1 MREFLAD
8 TILILHFLYI
18 AGLVIPL
25 PLIPLGYPLGWHWV
39 RRPLWR
45 GLHLA
50 AVLFLIAQTI
60 VGFTCP
66 LTDWEVALRL
76 SSGQSVYEE
85 SFVEHW
91 VGRWIFFEWDEKYF
105 AAIYLIFSLTVV
117 WLYRVYPPERR
128 GKTKV

>member
-8 TILILHFLYI
+8 TILVLHFLYI
-18 AGLVIPL
+18 AGLVIPV
-25 PLIPLGYPLGWHWV
+25 PFIALGYPLGWHWV

-45 GLHLA
+45 RLHLA
-50 AVLFLIAQTI
+50 AVLFLIVQTV

-66 LTDWEVALRL
+66 LTDWEVELRL
-76 SSGQSVYEE
+76 GSGQPAYEE

-105 AAIYLIFSLTVV
+105 TVIYLIFSLTVV
-117 WLYRVYPPERR
+117 WLYRVYPPDRD
-128 GKTKV
+128 GKMKI